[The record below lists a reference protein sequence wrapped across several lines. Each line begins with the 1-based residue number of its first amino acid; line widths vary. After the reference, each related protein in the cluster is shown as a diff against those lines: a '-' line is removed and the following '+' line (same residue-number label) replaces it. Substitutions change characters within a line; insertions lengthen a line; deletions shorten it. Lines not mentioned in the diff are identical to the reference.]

1 MFAIK
6 GKNEREIAKQF
17 KKFAKKYRHEYT
29 DTAWEFIE
37 ENFWLYVYSN
47 VCPDLLM
54 QIYTE
59 LGIESPTG
67 NFYKEHLKRVRE
79 HFNISGNILDIGS
92 GKIPA
97 FANLLAYEQLQIG
110 KGTVTLYEPLLI
122 ETKPKY
128 KNMTL
133 HKTEFTSEVHIKEF
147 DLITA
152 IMPCEATELVIEQ
165 ACRNQKDFYIA
176 MCGCTHFDYT
186 PWGLYVSPKMYQDYV
201 ISKTEQLLKEYN
213 NGELVVEQLDE
224 NFAIDYPI
232 LYNRKK

>member
-6 GKNEREIAKQF
+6 GKNEQEIAKLF
-17 KKFAKKYRHEYT
+17 KKFAKKYRREYT

-37 ENFWLYVYSN
+37 ENFWMYVYSN

-59 LGIESPTG
+59 LGIESPNG
-67 NFYKEHLKRVRE
+67 NFYKEHLRRVKER
-79 HFNISGNILDIGS
+79 FDITGNVLDIGS

-97 FANLLAYEQLQIG
+97 FANLLAHEQLRIG

-122 ETKPKY
+122 ETKPKH

-147 DLITA
+147 DLITG
-152 IMPCEATELVIEQ
+152 IMPC
-165 ACRNQKDFYIA
+165 
-176 MCGCTHFDYT
+176 
-186 PWGLYVSPKMYQDYV
+186 
-201 ISKTEQLLKEYN
+201 
-213 NGELVVEQLDE
+213 
-224 NFAIDYPI
+224 
-232 LYNRKK
+232 